1 MFKSIYTTHMDSYAV
16 KFENKALMTRF
27 QKMFYIDAIGNLCL
41 NKISFFILQEV
52 LKILIVK
59 S

>member
-1 MFKSIYTTHMDSYAV
+1 MDSYAV

-27 QKMFYIDAIGNLCL
+27 QKMFYIDAIGNLFL

>member
-1 MFKSIYTTHMDSYAV
+1 MDSYAV

-41 NKISFFILQEV
+41 NKI
-52 LKILIVK
+52 
-59 S
+59 

>member
-1 MFKSIYTTHMDSYAV
+1 MDSYAV

-41 NKISFFILQEV
+41 NKISFSILQEV